1 MTDTIFMTTRQGQS
15 IPESFSQWRS
25 RLDRLQ
31 VDPVVAI
38 AGSRGKTS
46 VLRAFESIIRVAG
59 RRHAAWTDSGVE
71 IEGDNQIGELTP
83 WHRALTRL
91 GAGGLDLAVQ
101 EIDWATLHSV
111 VSPQC
116 PFPIVAVTNLCVNS
130 DACLATPETVR
141 ASKALDRIRS
151 GGAPNTQL
159 VMNASDVTM
168 LDKLDVSAAGLT
180 LIGASSEMPALRHHA
195 ALGGS
200 TCWVSN
206 SAICV
211 SEDGAEQRII
221 DCSQVSWLHDG
232 DIPFAVQ
239 NALLATGIARAC
251 GISIPEIAQGLAE
264 HLAQPELMPG
274 SFNVFETNGATVI
287 IDRPAASWFLRPAL
301 RAAGNLG
308 MGRGITVTG
317 PMEVVADDDLVEVGR
332 LLGRHSSIVVT
343 HGDWSS
349 DRTAAMRSGAASND
363 VPPIFMHLPNERRA
377 IQQALGMLSPERVLV
392 VLAEDAP
399 AAVRIVASEVRRGY
413 EASPTRIGAA

>member
-1 MTDTIFMTTRQGQS
+1 MTNTIHVPPRAGQS
-15 IPESFSQWRS
+15 LPESFPQWRS
-25 RLDRLQ
+25 QLDRLQ
-31 VDPVVAI
+31 IDPVVAI

-46 VLRAFESIIRVAG
+46 VLRAFESILSVAG
-59 RRHAAWTDSGVE
+59 RRYATWTDSGVE

-91 GAGGLDLAVQ
+91 AAGGLDLAVQ

-141 ASKALDRIRS
+141 ARKALDRIRL

-168 LDKLDVSAAGLT
+168 LDELDVTAAGLT
-180 LIGASSEMPALRHHA
+180 LIGSSSEAPALRRHA
-195 ALGGS
+195 AAGGS

-211 SEDGAEQRII
+211 FEDGIEHRVI
-221 DCSQVSWLHDG
+221 DCGEISWLHDG

-239 NALLATGIARAC
+239 NALLATAIARAC
-251 GISIPEIAQGLAE
+251 GLSIAEIAQGLAE
-264 HLAQPELMPG
+264 HLALPERMPG
-274 SFNVFETNGATVI
+274 SFNVFEVNGATVV
-287 IDRPAASWFLRPAL
+287 IDRPSASWFLRPAV
-301 RAAGNLG
+301 RAASNLG
-308 MGRGITVTG
+308 SGRGIAVTG
-317 PMEVVADDDLVEVGR
+317 PMAVVADEDLGEVGR

-343 HGDWSS
+343 HGDWSTE
-349 DRTAAMRSGAASND
+349 RAAAMRSGAAAND
-363 VPPIFMHLPNERRA
+363 VPPIFVHVPNERRA
-377 IQQALGMLSPERVLV
+377 IQQALGMLSPERVLL
-392 VLAEDAP
+392 VLAEEAP
-399 AAVRIVASEVRRGY
+399 AAVRMVAAEERR
-413 EASPTRIGAA
+413 EFESPPRRVGAA

>member
-1 MTDTIFMTTRQGQS
+1 MTHTIPVAVTPRQS
-15 IPESFSQWRS
+15 LPESFPVWRT

-46 VLRAFESIIRVAG
+46 VLRAFESIVRVAG
-59 RRHAAWTDSGVE
+59 RRHASWTDAGVE
-71 IEGDNQIGELTP
+71 IEGDNQIGELAP

-91 GAGGLDLAVQ
+91 SAGGLDLAVQ
-101 EIDWATLHSV
+101 EIDWATLHSL

-141 ASKALDRIRS
+141 ARKALDRIRS

-168 LDKLDVSAAGLT
+168 LDELDVTAAGLT
-180 LIGASSEMPALRHHA
+180 LIGASSEMPALRRHA
-195 ALGGS
+195 AAGGS
-200 TCWVSN
+200 TCWIAN
-206 SAICV
+206 SAICFV
-211 SEDGAEQRII
+211 EEGIEQRVI
-221 DCSQVSWLHDG
+221 DSAQVSWLHDG

-251 GISIPEIAQGLAE
+251 GMTTEEIARGLAE
-264 HLAQPELMPG
+264 HLAPPELMPG
-274 SFNVFETNGATVI
+274 SFNVFEVNGATVV
-287 IDRPAASWFLRPAL
+287 IDRPAASWFLRLAM
-301 RAAGNLG
+301 RAASNLG
-308 MGRGITVTG
+308 VGRGIAVTG
-317 PMEVVADDDLVEVGR
+317 PMSVVADDDLTEVGR
-332 LLGRHSSIVVT
+332 LLGRNSSIIVT
-343 HGDWSS
+343 HGAWSS
-349 DRTAAMRSGAASND
+349 ARTESIRGGAASNE

-377 IQQALGMLSPERVLV
+377 IQQALSMLSPERVLV

-399 AAVRIVASEVRRGY
+399 TAVRIVASEVRGGY
-413 EASPTRIGAA
+413 DTPPTRIGAA

>member
-1 MTDTIFMTTRQGQS
+1 MTHSGSVITRPGQS
-15 IPESFSQWRS
+15 LPESFPVWRS

-31 VDPVVAI
+31 IDPVVAI

-71 IEGDNQIGELTP
+71 IEGDNQIGELSP

-116 PFPIVAVTNLCVNS
+116 PFPVIAVTNLCVNS

-141 ASKALDRIRS
+141 ARKALDRIRS

-168 LDKLDVSAAGLT
+168 LDELDVSAAGLT
-180 LIGASSEMPALRHHA
+180 LIGVSSEMPALRRHA
-195 ALGGS
+195 AAGGS

-211 SEDGAEQRII
+211 SEDGIEYRVI

-251 GISIPEIAQGLAE
+251 GISIAEIAQGLAE
-264 HLAQPELMPG
+264 HLAPPELMPG
-274 SFNVFETNGATVI
+274 SFNIFDVNGATVV
-287 IDRPAASWFLRPAL
+287 IDRPAASWFLRPAM
-301 RAAGNLG
+301 RAASNLG
-308 MGRGITVTG
+308 VGRGITVTG
-317 PMEVVADDDLVEVGR
+317 PMAIVADDDLTEVGR
-332 LLGRHSSIVVT
+332 LLGRHSSIIVT
-343 HGDWSS
+343 HGDWTTE
-349 DRTAAMRSGAASND
+349 RTAAIRSGAAGND

-399 AAVRIVASEVRRGY
+399 TAVRIVASESRRGY
-413 EASPTRIGAA
+413 DAPPTNVGAA

>member
-1 MTDTIFMTTRQGQS
+1 MTTTLQVSSQIGQPL
-15 IPESFSQWRS
+15 PESFPQWRS

-31 VDPVVAI
+31 IDPVVAI

-91 GAGGLDLAVQ
+91 AAGGLDLAVQ

-111 VSPQC
+111 VSPRC

-141 ASKALDRIRS
+141 ARKALDRIRS

-168 LDKLDVSAAGLT
+168 LDELDVNAAGLT
-180 LIGASSEMPALRHHA
+180 LIGSSSEMPALRRHA
-195 ALGGS
+195 AAGGS

-211 SEDGAEQRII
+211 VEDGIEYRVI
-221 DCSQVSWLHDG
+221 DCGQISWLHDG
-232 DIPFAVQ
+232 DIPFAVH
-239 NALLATGIARAC
+239 NALLATAIARAC
-251 GISIPEIAQGLAE
+251 GISISEIAQGLAE

-274 SFNVFETNGATVI
+274 SFNVFEVNGGTVV
-287 IDRPAASWFLRPAL
+287 IDRPAASWFLRPAM

-308 MGRGITVTG
+308 VGRGITVIG
-317 PMEVVADDDLVEVGR
+317 PMAVVADDDLGEVGR

-343 HGDWSS
+343 HGDWTSE
-349 DRTAAMRSGAASND
+349 RTASMRSGAAANE

-377 IQQALGMLSPERVLV
+377 IQQALGMLTPERVLL
-392 VLAEDAP
+392 VLAEEAA
-399 AAVRIVASEVRRGY
+399 AAVRIVASEVRRGV
-413 EASPTRIGAA
+413 ESPSTHVGAA